1 MINPTQVINVDSC
14 TISGL
19 QISDDHEFKF
29 ERPIEPIP
37 SDLRK
42 VDNGM
47 VYMYNGQV
55 TDISF
60 AAIPDSMLPAV
71 TQSTF
76 QWYIDRYSKGIA
88 NSVNGSDG
96 AAYLKAIKDG
106 KYTFEPAYKYFR
118 AGTHPW
124 FLFSDLDYD
133 IFRKY
138 DSVGLYKDMAAR
150 AFAYSDYTVT
160 YIDTCGCTQKTTG
173 KFLMIPVLPAYLS
186 PTFINKGDSYKISIA
201 CYKNQTIELFW
212 PAFWIG
218 ERPEDGLFNL
228 TFKAKYKDFLSGK
241 TEIDKAVY
249 R

>member
-1 MINPTQVINVDSC
+1 MSNPTQVIKVDSC

-47 VYMYNGQV
+47 VFKVNGQV

-60 AAIPDSMLPAV
+60 EAMPESMMPAV

-76 QWYIDRYSKGIA
+76 QWFIDLVSMGIA

-124 FLFSDLDYD
+124 LLFSDLDYD
-133 IFRKY
+133 IFMRY
-138 DSVGLYKDMAAR
+138 DSVGLYKRMAAR
-150 AFAYSDYTVT
+150 AFAYSDYEVE
-160 YIDTCGCTQKTTG
+160 YIDACGCTQKTTG
-173 KFLMIPVLPAYLS
+173 KFLMIPVRPAYLS
-186 PTFINKGDSYKISIA
+186 PTFLNKGSSFTVSIA

-218 ERPEDGLFNL
+218 PEDDFAHN
-228 TFKAKYKDFLSGK
+228 FKAPYWHKNHGKYD
-241 TEIDKAVY
+241 IYA
-249 R
+249 

>member
-1 MINPTQVINVDSC
+1 MSDPTQVIKVVSG

-29 ERPIEPIP
+29 EKSIEPIP
-37 SDLRK
+37 SDLHK

-47 VYMYNGQV
+47 VYKYKGHIS
-55 TDISF
+55 DISF
-60 AAIPDSMLPAV
+60 EAIPESMMPAV

-96 AAYLKAIKDG
+96 AAYLKAIVDG
-106 KYTFEPAYKYFR
+106 AYTFEPAYKYLR

-124 FLFSDLDYD
+124 ILFSDLDYD
-133 IFRKY
+133 IFKKY
-138 DSVGLYKDMAAR
+138 DSVGLYKRMAAR
-150 AFAYSDYTVT
+150 AFAYSDYEVD
-160 YIDTCGCTQKTTG
+160 YIDACGCTQKTTG
-173 KFLMIPVLPAYLS
+173 KFLMVPVLPAYLS
-186 PTFINKGDSYKISIA
+186 PTFLNKGDTYTVSMA

-218 ERPEDGLFNL
+218 EREENGMLGASTSAGWEPNPRKNSILGLN
-228 TFKAKYKDFLSGK
+228 
-241 TEIDKAVY
+241 I
-249 R
+249 